1 MMRDNQPVVAK
12 LTVNG
17 LRGVTAN
24 TTAQLIVKKDTVR
37 QEIERLTLTLFD
49 VASDKVS
56 PIAEQQIR
64 KFVEAVPVNS
74 IVLVRGFADML
85 GNAEFNRTLSQKRA
99 TAVCD
104 EIRKNLRKT
113 VDLQCDEIRTD
124 RYPPGVES
132 YKTPEERFL
141 SRTVQIEVKKSR

>member
-1 MMRDNQPVVAK
+1 MRDNQPVVAK

-17 LRGVTAN
+17 LRGVTA
-24 TTAQLIVKKDTVR
+24 TATSELVVKKDTMR

-49 VASDKVS
+49 VASDRVT
-56 PIAEQQIR
+56 PIAEQQIQR
-64 KFVEAVPVNS
+64 FVNAVPANA
-74 IVLVRGFADML
+74 IVLVRGYADML

-99 TAVCD
+99 AAVCD
-104 EIRKNLRKT
+104 VIRKNLRKT

-124 RYPPGVES
+124 RFAPGVES